1 MTGPCYYLHCRWK
14 TFDGCRFICTCG
26 GCMEPQKRDEAY
38 SRYLDN
44 QRWTRI
50 IHKRERMRRMA
61 EEGEDDNGKGRKD
74 T

>member
-1 MTGPCYYLHCRWK
+1 
-14 TFDGCRFICTCG
+14 
-26 GCMEPQKRDEAY
+26 MEPQKRDEAY

>member
-1 MTGPCYYLHCRWK
+1 MTGICYYLHCRWR
-14 TFDGCRFICTCG
+14 TFDGCRVICTCG
-26 GCMEPQKRDEAY
+26 GCMEPHKRDEAY

-61 EEGEDDNGKGRKD
+61 EEGEDARLS
-74 T
+74 TT

>member
-1 MTGPCYYLHCRWK
+1 
-14 TFDGCRFICTCG
+14 
-26 GCMEPQKRDEAY
+26 MEPQKRDEAY

-61 EEGEDDNGKGRKD
+61 EEGKSDKERIVTAVLD
-74 T
+74 TQGD